1 MLKGGV
7 KAGGHVPP
15 LPRLNKERHR
25 QPSRQQPAG
34 RWLWFAVIGLCAL
47 SSLCVKPARS
57 GVALVFLHG
66 TSPSAATP
74 LIHRLVA
81 IESELSGV
89 WNRSKSAVLVGHKA
103 QRDFGVYAWAFQMH
117 GYRVFR
123 PETGVILFET
133 SGRADLPGVG
143 AVLCHSILTF
153 NCFRER
159 QRALSKAYVADERRD
174 ARVYTWLSKGTKV
187 NRISAARAVLTTKD
201 GFCATLHASRLADDE
216 LHDFT
221 FPCWSLPADL
231 LSLRQLVN
239 QENHSRGNESF
250 SAGRVSSLSN
260 RLSGS
265 STWIVKPKRG
275 SMGGGI
281 RVLEHAEL
289 AALLSQRPVE
299 LASLIVQPYLT
310 DPLLHDGR
318 KWDMRTYVLV
328 TSVQPMRVYL
338 FTEAIVRFASTPYS
352 SASREDGVVLTNT
365 FVGKRVLKQGVR
377 SITGALARLCPLFT
391 LPTEEGDT
399 STSTPYA
406 HDCDALINAMRT
418 AVGRLFLSAEA
429 RFVSVYRSLYP
440 SDRSERSDAR
450 STFRCT
456 GCYHLFGVDLIA
468 DSSRQL
474 RVIEVNIAPDL
485 TLSTEG
491 SACNAPAA
499 SAAGSNASTRESGEL
514 NSSRGCEGVSQSL
527 AHKLDSC
534 ADLVRVRFPQL
545 LEQPYHASSNASRL
559 QAWVLEYLLETM
571 REGPGIGCFTAVYP
585 NTVHHAAFASHLRR
599 LLQRSVECGTN
610 AASPGEC
617 QVAAK
622 YWDDRNAVHELIHL
636 LLTQSSDINASRG
649 QRGLQM
655 SPWRPPYRERC
666 QKMLRQV
673 VGKSKASGDSRGN
686 FAKRTHIFNV
696 LSDLE
701 E

>member
-1 MLKGGV
+1 
-7 KAGGHVPP
+7 
-15 LPRLNKERHR
+15 
-25 QPSRQQPAG
+25 
-34 RWLWFAVIGLCAL
+34 
-47 SSLCVKPARS
+47 
-57 GVALVFLHG
+57 
-66 TSPSAATP
+66 
-74 LIHRLVA
+74 
-81 IESELSGV
+81 
-89 WNRSKSAVLVGHKA
+89 
-103 QRDFGVYAWAFQMH
+103 
-117 GYRVFR
+117 
-123 PETGVILFET
+123 
-133 SGRADLPGVG
+133 
-143 AVLCHSILTF
+143 
-153 NCFRER
+153 
-159 QRALSKAYVADERRD
+159 
-174 ARVYTWLSKGTKV
+174 
-187 NRISAARAVLTTKD
+187 
-201 GFCATLHASRLADDE
+201 
-216 LHDFT
+216 
-221 FPCWSLPADL
+221 
-231 LSLRQLVN
+231 
-239 QENHSRGNESF
+239 
-250 SAGRVSSLSN
+250 
-260 RLSGS
+260 
-265 STWIVKPKRG
+265 
-275 SMGGGI
+275 
-281 RVLEHAEL
+281 
-289 AALLSQRPVE
+289 
-299 LASLIVQPYLT
+299 
-310 DPLLHDGR
+310 
-318 KWDMRTYVLV
+318 
-328 TSVQPMRVYL
+328 
-338 FTEAIVRFASTPYS
+338 
-352 SASREDGVVLTNT
+352 
-365 FVGKRVLKQGVR
+365 
-377 SITGALARLCPLFT
+377 
-391 LPTEEGDT
+391 
-399 STSTPYA
+399 
-406 HDCDALINAMRT
+406 MRT